1 MTVWPA
7 RMRCVVST
15 ARSRTGA
22 VNRNAWPLGKDFPSG
37 CGAQARDR
45 STTAG
50 QPARRC
56 LTGSGWPCSS
66 AETLQRLSRF
76 RCPSRCRKAWRS
88 AITVS
93 RPTSRQMPSRARYSW
108 EAGGWTVSSWSGGA
122 VQTTGGGDWWTT
134 AGRGP
139 DASAKS
145 RISLSSGPIRAAR
158 EPLQP
163 RSHKNPFSCRFSE
176 RRRGALN
183 NHFERCYLEPVP
195 YRRRPLTAAEGW
207 RVPVANEWQTIKKAR
222 FGVRIW
228 PSYLLGLVGDTGIEP
243 VTSTVS
249 R

>member
-1 MTVWPA
+1 MAVWPA

-22 VNRNAWPLGKDFPSG
+22 VNRNAWLLGKDFLSG

-56 LTGSGWPCSS
+56 VTGSGWLGSS
-66 AETLQRLSRF
+66 AGTLQRLSRF

-122 VQTTGGGDWWTT
+122 VLTTGGRDWWTT

-139 DASAKS
+139 GASAKS
-145 RISLSSGPIRAAR
+145 RISLSSGPIRVAG

-163 RSHKNPFSCRFSE
+163 RSHKMPALVLVQQTSARLHDHQRAK
-176 RRRGALN
+176 RRRSLMAMPPRAGQDRPVSPDDGWFSLPN
-183 NHFERCYLEPVP
+183 DDQEPG
-195 YRRRPLTAAEGW
+195 YG
-207 RVPVANEWQTIKKAR
+207 
-222 FGVRIW
+222 
-228 PSYLLGLVGDTGIEP
+228 S
-243 VTSTVS
+243 S
-249 R
+249 